1 MQLEIK
7 QTGPLE
13 VNTYI
18 LKDEESKEAVL
29 IDVGGS
35 FNEIKSNLDKDGYNI
50 KFILNT
56 HGHFDHVL
64 GESEI
69 QTNSPNIP
77 IYMHKGDITHFER
90 LKEEMEYFR
99 VPFKG
104 KEPLT
109 LDSFIDENS
118 ELYIGKHKIQI
129 FYTPGHSKG
138 SLCYY
143 VDGKLFSG
151 DALFY
156 RSIGRTDFYD
166 GDYDTLINSIKT
178 KLLALP
184 DDTTV
189 YPGHGPKTTIKSEK
203 IHNSY
208 LK

>member
-35 FNEIKSNLDKDGYNI
+35 FEEIKVNLEKEGYTI

-64 GESEI
+64 GETEI
-69 QTNSPNIP
+69 QEKYPNIP
-77 IYMHKGDITHFER
+77 IYMNKDDISHFKR
-90 LKEEMEYFR
+90 LKDEMSYFGI
-99 VPFKG
+99 PFKG
-104 KEPLT
+104 KEPLNLET
-109 LDSFIDENS
+109 FIDENS
-118 ELYIGKHKIQI
+118 ELYIGKNKIQI
-129 FYTPGHSKG
+129 FHTPGHSKG

-151 DALFY
+151 DALFF

-166 GDYDTLINSIKT
+166 GDYDTLIASIKT
-178 KLLALP
+178 KLLQLP
-184 DDTTV
+184 DETNV
-189 YPGHGPKTTIKSEK
+189 YPGHGPKTTIQYEK
-203 IHNSY
+203 TYNTY